1 MKLARVDKPIIG
13 ALWMAT
19 SGLCFIGVY
28 VGVKYVG
35 TRLPAAESA
44 FLRYVLGL
52 VFLLPILRN
61 LWLEGLT
68 GEVVKLGV
76 VRALVHTFAC
86 ISCPKTQ

>member
-28 VGVKYVG
+28 VGVNYVG

-44 FLRYVLGL
+44 FLR
-52 VFLLPILRN
+52 
-61 LWLEGLT
+61 
-68 GEVVKLGV
+68 
-76 VRALVHTFAC
+76 
-86 ISCPKTQ
+86 